1 MRAILYENA
10 GLCAF
15 FIGQNRNIARERD
28 QRINLGNYL
37 PIEPQKTSNC
47 NQALVTMAI
56 NPLFLTRAAV
66 IL

>member
-15 FIGQNRNIARERD
+15 FIGQNKNLARERY
-28 QRINLGNYL
+28 QRINLGNYS

-47 NQALVTMAI
+47 NQPLVTLAI

-66 IL
+66 LR